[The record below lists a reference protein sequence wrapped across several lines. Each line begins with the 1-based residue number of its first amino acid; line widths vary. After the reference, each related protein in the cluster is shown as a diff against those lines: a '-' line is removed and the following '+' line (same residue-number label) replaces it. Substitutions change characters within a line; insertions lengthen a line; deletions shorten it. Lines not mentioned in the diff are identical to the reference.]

1 MATTTKSIIYIA
13 PGKASF
19 VMQDIN
25 CLSKELKVTPYF
37 FEVKSKVLVP
47 FLMLK
52 LVFFLLL
59 RPKQDYLISF
69 GGYHS
74 FVATLVAKW
83 KGVRAF
89 IILNGTDSVSIPD
102 LKYGHLRGGVLR
114 YCCHKSYQ
122 WASKLLPVSES
133 LMQTTNQYINGK
145 ELPLGLLNE
154 FTDLRTPF
162 MIIPNGFD
170 GAFWQTKKTKKTMS
184 FVTVAT
190 RNRIE
195 HKGVDL
201 MLSLARLHPEWTF
214 SIVGI
219 ESLDELPD
227 NVNCLG
233 YLPPEQLREV
243 YANHTYYFQLSLWE
257 GFGCALCEA
266 MLCGC
271 IPLVSDVNVLPKIVG
286 DSSLVLDERDVG
298 LLEKLVMA
306 ASESSHQGELFR
318 DRILKNY
325 PIELRI
331 QELMKVLGS

>member
-1 MATTTKSIIYIA
+1 
-13 PGKASF
+13 
-19 VMQDIN
+19 MQDIN
-25 CLSKELKVTPYF
+25 HLSKELKVTPYF

-52 LVFFLLL
+52 LFFFLLTQ
-59 RPKQDYLISF
+59 PKQDYLISF

-74 FVATLVAKW
+74 FIATLVAKW

-89 IILNGTDSVSIPD
+89 IILNGTDSVAIPD
-102 LKYGHLRGGVLR
+102 LKYGHLRGGALR

-133 LMQTTNQYINGK
+133 LMQTTNQYIRGK
-145 ELPLGLLNE
+145 ALSLGLLNE
-154 FTDLRTPF
+154 FNDLQTPF
-162 MIIPNGFD
+162 VIIPNGFD
-170 GAFWQTKKTKKTMS
+170 GAFWKTKKSTESMS
-184 FVTVAT
+184 IVTVAT

-201 MLSLARLHPEWTF
+201 MLSLARLHPEWIF

-219 ESLDELPD
+219 ESLDGLPD

-271 IPLVSDVNVLPKIVG
+271 IPLVSNVNLLPKIVG
-286 DSSLVLDERDVG
+286 DPSLVLEERDVA

-306 ASESSHQGELFR
+306 AAESPHQREVFR

-325 PIELRI
+325 SIELRI
-331 QELMKVLGS
+331 QEIMKVLGS